1 MPTFCKC
8 DSLNSSF
15 CKRGLVV
22 FIHPQAH
29 LIFNELL
36 LMTFQT
42 LLFCFCIFFIFF
54 CLWCSEL
61 QNVIWC
67 FNIAVII
74 EDGFI
79 FGYLILYLIF
89 SLSFVKCAMWEYM
102 ALDVWKIQYVSKW
115 LFCWGGLIMSEFGVG
130 GCRRLLQTDFCVR
143 LLFMPRNSL

>member
-15 CKRGLVV
+15 CKGGLVV

-29 LIFNELL
+29 LIVNELL

-42 LLFCFCIFFIFF
+42 LLFCFCIFFFVSLMFWTAECNLMLYIG
-54 CLWCSEL
+54 
-61 QNVIWC
+61 VIM
-67 FNIAVII
+67 

-89 SLSFVKCAMWEYM
+89 SLSFVKCAVWEYM

-115 LFCWGGLIMSEFGVG
+115 LFCWGVDNGWVG
-130 GCRRLLQTDFCVR
+130 GGGLWTSTLDRFLC
-143 LLFMPRNSL
+143 SLTVYAQELALG